1 MYSSLDSID
10 IVTQN
15 EETGRKGFLQTDHRS
30 AAEIQQERELSTLF
44 ALTRMLNA
52 RQAIESEGG
61 PVDVLYVCSEP
72 PPDFLRSV
80 VTSAGGRVQ
89 INDEPVSV
97 YEGPIG
103 TPEDLA
109 EDAFRRLAYRVAH
122 EREASLDEGL
132 LSALQ
137 EEYAQQPGAE
147 EDEPG
152 YWTRVVELAAVTGEL
167 LRARH
172 GGRWAAAQ
180 DMATMPFAF
189 RLGGEGASPAI
200 VNVVGKA
207 ERFLTN
213 GERDSLVLLLRM
225 AEDQSLLAAS
235 EPRPV
240 LFTLKPSDWS
250 VRDRVLCRPL
260 FDAQT
265 RADVPLLAYGEDL
278 PNSFSLFKRG
288 GSRDGELDALH
299 AQALENLKAVSVEI
313 DEHGEGPQRVLAVS
327 GHFFAAEKVLDVPF
341 MRAMHERLGSQV
353 LLAAVPRKGL
363 LLLTSALVEPPFTAE
378 FLGLCEEQ
386 YANQDSAPIS
396 PTPLVIQDGEIRG
409 FVQMGD
415 EAPTPSPS
423 EEPSRTGPTGG
434 LKN

>member
-30 AAEIQQERELSTLF
+30 AAEIQREREVSTLF

-61 PVDVLYVCSEP
+61 PVDVLYVCSEA

-103 TPEDLA
+103 LPEELA
-109 EDAFRRLAYRVAH
+109 DVAFRGLAFRVAH
-122 EREASLDEGL
+122 EREASLDERL
-132 LSALQ
+132 LSALE
-137 EEYAQQPGAE
+137 EEYAQQPGVE
-147 EDEPG
+147 QDEPG
-152 YWTRVVELAAVTGEL
+152 YWTRVVELAAVAGEL

-172 GGRWAAAQ
+172 GGRWAEAQ
-180 DMATMPFAF
+180 DLATMPFAF
-189 RLGGEGASPAI
+189 RLGGEGASPVT

-207 ERFLTN
+207 ERFLSN
-213 GERDSLVLLLRM
+213 GDRDSLVLLLRM
-225 AEDQSLLAAS
+225 AEDQSLVAT

-240 LFTLKPSDWS
+240 LFTLKPSDWNA
-250 VRDRVLCRPL
+250 RERVLCRPL
-260 FDAQT
+260 FDAPA
-265 RADVPLLAYGEDL
+265 RADVPLVVYGEDL
-278 PNSFSLFKRG
+278 PNSFSLFRRG
-288 GSRDGELDALH
+288 GSRDGEMEALH
-299 AQALENLKAVSVEI
+299 AQALENLKAISVEL
-313 DEHGEGPQRVLAVS
+313 EEFGVGRQRMLAVS
-327 GHFFAAEKVLDVPF
+327 GHYFAAEKVLDVPF
-341 MRAMHERLGSQV
+341 LRAMHERLDSQV

-363 LLLTSALVEPPFTAE
+363 LLLTSALVEPPLAAGFIA
-378 FLGLCEEQ
+378 LCEEQ
-386 YANQDSAPIS
+386 YASQDSAPIS
-396 PTPLVIQDGEIRG
+396 PTPLVIQDGVIRG
-409 FVQMGD
+409 FVQMRG
-415 EAPTPSPS
+415 EARLPTESA
-423 EEPSRTGPTGG
+423 EPLRPGPPGG

>member
-30 AAEIQQERELSTLF
+30 AAEIQQEREVSILF
-44 ALTRMLNA
+44 ALTRVLNA
-52 RQAIESEGG
+52 RQAIESEEG
-61 PVDVLYVCSEP
+61 PVDVLYVCAEA
-72 PPDFLRSV
+72 PPDFLRGV
-80 VTSAGGRVQ
+80 VASAGGRVQ

-97 YEGPIG
+97 YEGPIS

-109 EDAFRRLAYRVAH
+109 EGAFRGLAFRVAH
-122 EREASLDEGL
+122 DREASLDEQL

-137 EEYAQQPGAE
+137 EEYAQQPGVE
-147 EDEPG
+147 QDEPG
-152 YWTRVVELAAVTGEL
+152 YWTRVVELAAVAGEL

-172 GGRWAAAQ
+172 GGRWAEAQ
-180 DMATMPFAF
+180 DLATMPFAF
-189 RLGGEGASPAI
+189 RLGGEGGTPAT

-225 AEDQSLLAAS
+225 AEDQSLAAT

-240 LFTLKPSDWS
+240 LFTLKPPDWS
-250 VRDRVLCRPL
+250 VRDRVLYRPL
-260 FDAQT
+260 FDAPA
-265 RADVPLLAYGEDL
+265 RADVPLVVYGEDL
-278 PNSFSLFKRG
+278 PNSFSLFRRG
-288 GSRDGELDALH
+288 GSRDGELDTLH
-299 AQALENLKAVSVEI
+299 AQALENLKAISVELQ
-313 DEHGEGPQRVLAVS
+313 ELGEGPRRVLAVS
-327 GHFFAAEKVLDVPF
+327 GHYFAAEKVLDVPF
-341 MRAMHERLGSQV
+341 LRAMHERLDSQV

-363 LLLTSALVEPPFTAE
+363 LLLASALVEPSLTAE

-386 YANQDSAPIS
+386 YASEDSAPIS
-396 PTPLVIQDGEIRG
+396 PTPLVIQDGTIRG

-415 EAPTPSPS
+415 EARTPSPS
-423 EEPSRTGPTGG
+423 AEPPRPGPTGG

>member
-15 EETGRKGFLQTDHRS
+15 EATGRKGFLQTDHRS
-30 AAEIQQERELSTLF
+30 AAEIQQEREVSTLF
-44 ALTRMLNA
+44 ALTRVLNA
-52 RQAIESEGG
+52 RQAIESEEG
-61 PVDVLYVCSEP
+61 PVDVLYVCSEA

-109 EDAFRRLAYRVAH
+109 EDAFRKLAYRVAH
-122 EREASLDEGL
+122 GREASLDEGV

-137 EEYAQQPGAE
+137 EEYAQQPGVE

-152 YWTRVVELAAVTGEL
+152 YWTRVVELAAVAGEL

-172 GGRWAAAQ
+172 GGRWAEAQ
-180 DMATMPFAF
+180 ELATMPFAF
-189 RLGGEGASPAI
+189 RLGGAEGASPAI

-225 AEDQSLLAAS
+225 AEDQSLAAT

-260 FDAQT
+260 FDAPA
-265 RADVPLLAYGEDL
+265 RADVPLVAYGEDL
-278 PNSFSLFKRG
+278 PNSFSLFRRG
-288 GSRDGELDALH
+288 GSRDGDLDALH
-299 AQALENLKAVSVEI
+299 AQALENLKAISVEI
-313 DEHGEGPQRVLAVS
+313 QEVGEGPQRVLAVS
-327 GHFFAAEKVLDVPF
+327 GHYFAAEKVLDAPF
-341 MRAMHERLGSQV
+341 LRAMHERLDSQV

-363 LLLTSALVEPPFTAE
+363 LLVTSALVEPSLTAG
-378 FLGLCEEQ
+378 FMGLCEEQ
-386 YANQDSAPIS
+386 YASEDSAPIS
-396 PTPLVIQDGEIRG
+396 PTPLVIQDGMICG

-415 EAPTPSPS
+415 EARTPSPS
-423 EEPSRTGPTGG
+423 GEPPRSGPTGG

>member
-30 AAEIQQERELSTLF
+30 AAEIQRERELSTLF
-44 ALTRMLNA
+44 ALTRVLNA
-52 RQAIESEGG
+52 RQAIESEEG
-61 PVDVLYVCSEP
+61 PVDVLYVCAEAP
-72 PPDFLRSV
+72 PGFLRSV
-80 VTSAGGRVQ
+80 VASAGGRVQ

-109 EDAFRRLAYRVAH
+109 EGAFRGLAFRVAH
-122 EREASLDEGL
+122 ERGASLYEQL
-132 LSALQ
+132 LAALQ
-137 EEYAQQPGAE
+137 EEYAQLPGVE
-147 EDEPG
+147 DDEPG
-152 YWTRVVELAAVTGEL
+152 YWTRVAELAAVAGEL

-172 GGRWAAAQ
+172 GGRWAEAQ
-180 DMATMPFAF
+180 ELATMPFAF
-189 RLGGEGASPAI
+189 RLGGEGVSPAT

-225 AEDQSLLAAS
+225 AEDQSLAAT

-260 FDAQT
+260 FDAPA
-265 RADVPLLAYGEDL
+265 RADVPLVAYGEDL

-288 GSRDGELDALH
+288 GSRDGEVDALH
-299 AQALENLKAVSVEI
+299 AQALENLQAISVEVQ
-313 DEHGEGPQRVLAVS
+313 ELGEGPHRVLAVS
-327 GHFFAAEKVLDVPF
+327 GHYFAAEKVLDVPF
-341 MRAMHERLGSQV
+341 LRAMHERLDSQV
-353 LLAAVPRKGL
+353 LLVAVPRKGL
-363 LLLTSALVEPPFTAE
+363 LLLTSALVAPPLAAE
-378 FLGLCEEQ
+378 FIGLCEEQ
-386 YANQDSAPIS
+386 YAGQDSSPIS
-396 PTPLVIQDGEIRG
+396 PTPLVLQDGVIRG
-409 FVQMGD
+409 FVQMGA
-415 EAPTPSPS
+415 EAQRPASS
-423 EEPSRTGPTGG
+423 LEPLRPGPTGG

>member
-15 EETGRKGFLQTDHRS
+15 EETGRKGFLQTDHRP
-30 AAEIQQERELSTLF
+30 AAEIQRERELSTLF
-44 ALTRMLNA
+44 ALTRVLNA
-52 RQAIESEGG
+52 RHAIESEEG
-61 PVDVLYVCSEP
+61 PVDVLYVCAEA

-80 VTSAGGRVQ
+80 VASAGGRVQ

-103 TPEDLA
+103 TPEELA
-109 EDAFRRLAYRVAH
+109 EGAFRGLAFRVAH
-122 EREASLDEGL
+122 EREASLDEQL
-132 LSALQ
+132 LAALQ
-137 EEYAQQPGAE
+137 EEYAQQPGVE
-147 EDEPG
+147 DDEPG
-152 YWTRVVELAAVTGEL
+152 YWTRVAELAAVAGEL

-172 GGRWAAAQ
+172 GGRWAEAQ
-180 DMATMPFAF
+180 ELATMPFAF
-189 RLGGEGASPAI
+189 RLGAEGVSPAT

-213 GERDSLVLLLRM
+213 GERDSLVSLLRM
-225 AEDQSLLAAS
+225 AEDQSLAAT

-260 FDAQT
+260 FDAPA
-265 RADVPLLAYGEDL
+265 RADVPLVAYGEDL

-288 GSRDGELDALH
+288 GSRDGELDVLH
-299 AQALENLKAVSVEI
+299 AQALENLKAISVEVQ
-313 DEHGEGPQRVLAVS
+313 ELGEGPHRVLAVS
-327 GHFFAAEKVLDVPF
+327 GHYFAAEKVLDVPF
-341 MRAMHERLGSQV
+341 LRAMHERLDSQV

-363 LLLTSALVEPPFTAE
+363 LLLTSALVEPPLASE

-386 YANQDSAPIS
+386 YASQDSAPIS
-396 PTPLVIQDGEIRG
+396 PTPLVIQDGVIRG
-409 FVQMGD
+409 FVQMGA
-415 EAPTPSPS
+415 EAQSPAS
-423 EEPSRTGPTGG
+423 SLEPLLPGPMGG

>member
-30 AAEIQQERELSTLF
+30 AAEIQQEREVSTLF
-44 ALTRMLNA
+44 ALTRVLNA
-52 RQAIESEGG
+52 RQAIESEEGL
-61 PVDVLYVCSEP
+61 VDVLYVCSEA

-109 EDAFRRLAYRVAH
+109 EDAFRKLAYRVVH
-122 EREASLDEGL
+122 GREASLDEGF

-137 EEYAQQPGAE
+137 EEYAQQPGVE

-152 YWTRVVELAAVTGEL
+152 YWTRVVELAAVAGEL

-172 GGRWAAAQ
+172 GGRWTEAQ
-180 DMATMPFAF
+180 DLATMPFAF
-189 RLGGEGASPAI
+189 RLGGEGSSPAI

-207 ERFLTN
+207 ERFLAN

-225 AEDQSLLAAS
+225 AEDQSLAAT

-260 FDAQT
+260 FDASA

-299 AQALENLKAVSVEI
+299 AQALENLKAVPVEI
-313 DEHGEGPQRVLAVS
+313 EEVGAGPRRMLAVS
-327 GHFFAAEKVLDVPF
+327 GHFFAAEKVLDVSF
-341 MRAMHERLGSQV
+341 MRAVHERLGSQV

-363 LLLTSALVEPPFTAE
+363 LLLTSALVEPSLAAE
-378 FLGLCEEQ
+378 FLDLCEEQ
-386 YANQDSAPIS
+386 YASQDSPPIS
-396 PTPLVIQDGEIRG
+396 PTPLVIQDGMIRG
-409 FVQMGD
+409 FVQLGD
-415 EAPTPSPS
+415 EARPPSPS
-423 EEPSRTGPTGG
+423 GEPPRPGPTGG